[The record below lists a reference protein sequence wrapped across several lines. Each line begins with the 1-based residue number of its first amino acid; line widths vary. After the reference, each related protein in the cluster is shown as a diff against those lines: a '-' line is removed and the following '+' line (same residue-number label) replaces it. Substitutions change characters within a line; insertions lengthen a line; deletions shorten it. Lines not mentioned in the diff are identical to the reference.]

1 MDRNEP
7 EDKTEAEL
15 AQEFKEYLKMIGEEI
30 SDPHREQVNKNSEY
44 ADRISSAAKKLDE
57 ELQKDIQL
65 SVQKSLHELNKQ
77 VITIYSSQ
85 QSHIDKKLNVINQS
99 LHKKIESYE
108 KKTTQRLMKHRWIE
122 TLIIFSPSLKNDG
135 TLPVLV

>member
-1 MDRNEP
+1 MSENN
-7 EDKTEAEL
+7 TEAEL
-15 AQEFKEYLKMIGEEI
+15 AQEFREYLKIIGEEI
-30 SDPHREQVNKNSEY
+30 SDPLREQVNKNSEN
-44 ADRISSAAKKLDE
+44 ADRISSAAEKLDE

-65 SVQKSLHELNKQ
+65 SVQKSLTELNKQ
-77 VITIYSSQ
+77 IITIYSSQ

-122 TLIIFSPSLKNDG
+122 TLIIFLML
-135 TLPVLV
+135 TLLFFFKL

>member
-1 MDRNEP
+1 MDGIDR

-30 SDPHREQVNKNSEY
+30 SDPLREQVNRNSEY

-65 SVQKSLHELNKQ
+65 SVQKSLNELNKQ

-85 QSHIDKKLNVINQS
+85 QSKIDKKLNVINQS

-122 TLIIFSPSLKNDG
+122 TLIIFSMLTLLFLLK
-135 TLPVLV
+135 

>member
-1 MDRNEP
+1 MDRNES

-30 SDPHREQVNKNSEY
+30 SDPLREQVNKNAEY

-65 SVQKSLHELNKQ
+65 SVQKSLHQLNKQ

-85 QSHIDKKLNVINQS
+85 QSNIDKKLDVINQS

-122 TLIIFSPSLKNDG
+122 TLIIFSML
-135 TLPVLV
+135 TLLFLFR

>member
-1 MDRNEP
+1 MDRNES

-30 SDPHREQVNKNSEY
+30 SDPLREQVNKNAGY

-65 SVQKSLHELNKQ
+65 SVQKSLHQLNKQ

-85 QSHIDKKLNVINQS
+85 QSNIDKKLDVINQS
-99 LHKKIESYE
+99 LHKKIEGYE

-122 TLIIFSPSLKNDG
+122 TLIIFSML
-135 TLPVLV
+135 TLLFLFR

>member
-1 MDRNEP
+1 MDRNES

-30 SDPHREQVNKNSEY
+30 SDPLREQVNKNAEY

-65 SVQKSLHELNKQ
+65 SVQKSLHQLNKQ

-85 QSHIDKKLNVINQS
+85 QSNIDKKLDVINQS
-99 LHKKIESYE
+99 LHKKIEGYE

-122 TLIIFSPSLKNDG
+122 TLIIFSML
-135 TLPVLV
+135 TLLFLFR